1 MENKLT
7 VTINKTELP
16 IKEYNGLRVVT
27 LKEIDAVHERPE
39 GTARKRFNDNRK
51 HFIEDVDYFKISA
64 SEFRTRFDP
73 AYSKQATE
81 QVTLITESGYLMLVK
96 SFTDDLA
103 WVVQRQLVNT
113 YFQSSPEQRKAAAM
127 QTSSD
132 EARARLEASTRRA
145 DAMLLNAK
153 NRTASILQ
161 KLYDRAGI
169 KPEYQAMAFSDFY
182 STDGVNLSRDAYQDM
197 KQTYD
202 KGAIAEKLGVY
213 SKASG
218 GKTPHAQAIGAII
231 ATLDL
236 SEDERERLPYCNNGH
251 DGVDYQYTES
261 VVEKV
266 WAWLEA
272 NNKPSPITVNGK
284 NYAVIYRKDGY
295 RWKSKSPKT
304 SWTR

>member
-1 MENKLT
+1 MENRLT

-27 LKEIDAVHERPE
+27 LKEIDVVHERPE

-182 STDGVNLSRDAYQDM
+182 STDGVKLSRDAYQDM

-202 KGAIAEKLGVY
+202 KGAIAEKLGIY

-218 GKTPHAQAIGAII
+218 GKAPHAQAIGAII
-231 ATLDL
+231 STLNI

-266 WAWLEA
+266 RGWIEA
-272 NNKPSPITVNGK
+272 HNRPSPITVNGK
-284 NYAVIYRKDGY
+284 NYAVIYRKDG
-295 RWKSKSPKT
+295 
-304 SWTR
+304 

>member
-1 MENKLT
+1 MENRLT

-27 LKEIDAVHERPE
+27 LKEIDVVHERPE

-161 KLYDRAGI
+161 RLYDRAGI

-182 STDGVNLSRDAYQDM
+182 STDGVKLSRDAYQDM

-284 NYAVIYRKDGY
+284 NYAVIYRKDG
-295 RWKSKSPKT
+295 
-304 SWTR
+304 

>member
-16 IKEYNGLRVVT
+16 IKEYNGQRVVT

-51 HFIEDVDYFKISA
+51 HIIEDVDYFKISA

-103 WVVQRQLVNT
+103 WIVQRQLVNT

-161 KLYDRAGI
+161 RLYDRAGI

-182 STDGVNLSRDAYQDM
+182 STDGVKLSRDAYQDM

-213 SKASG
+213 SKSSG

-231 ATLDL
+231 ATLNI

-266 WAWLEA
+266 WAWLEV

-284 NYAVIYRKDGY
+284 NYAVIYKGGQ
-295 RWKSKSPKT
+295 K
-304 SWTR
+304 

>member
-16 IKEYNGLRVVT
+16 IKEYNGQRVVT

-51 HFIEDVDYFKISA
+51 HIIEGVDYFKISA

-103 WVVQRQLVNT
+103 WIVQRQLVNT

-161 KLYDRAGI
+161 RLYDRAGI

-182 STDGVNLSRDAYQDM
+182 STDGVKLSRDAYQDM

-213 SKASG
+213 SKSSG

-231 ATLDL
+231 ATLNI

-266 WAWLEA
+266 QAWLEA
-272 NNKPSPITVNGK
+272 NNRPSPITVNGK
-284 NYAVIYRKDGY
+284 NYAVIYRGGQK
-295 RWKSKSPKT
+295 
-304 SWTR
+304 

>member
-1 MENKLT
+1 MDNKLT

-16 IKEYNGLRVVT
+16 IKEYNGQRVVT

-51 HFIEDVDYFKISA
+51 HIIEDVDYFKISA
-64 SEFRTRFDP
+64 SEIRTRFDP

-103 WVVQRQLVNT
+103 WIVQRQLVNT
-113 YFQSSPEQRKAAAM
+113 YFQSSPEQRKAAAA

-153 NRTASILQ
+153 NRAASFLQ
-161 KLYDRAGI
+161 KLYDRAGT
-169 KPEYQAMAFSDFY
+169 KPEYQAMALSDFY
-182 STDGVNLSRDAYQDM
+182 SEDGIHLPRMAFQDM

-202 KGAIAEKLGVY
+202 KSAIAEKLGVY

-218 GKTPHAQAIGAII
+218 GKVPHAQAIGAII
-231 ATLDL
+231 STLDI

-266 WAWLEA
+266 QAWIEA
-272 NNKPSPITVNGK
+272 HGRHSTIAVNGK
-284 NYAVIYRKDGY
+284 NYAVVYRE
-295 RWKSKSPKT
+295 RS
-304 SWTR
+304 

>member
-1 MENKLT
+1 MDNKLT

-16 IKEYNGLRVVT
+16 IKEYNGQRVVT

-51 HFIEDVDYFKISA
+51 HIIEDVDYFKISA

-103 WVVQRQLVNT
+103 WIVQRQLVNT
-113 YFQSSPEQRKAAAM
+113 YFQSSPEQRKAAAA

-153 NRTASILQ
+153 NRAASFLQ
-161 KLYDRAGI
+161 KLYDRAGT
-169 KPEYQAMAFSDFY
+169 KPEYQAMALSDFY
-182 STDGVNLSRDAYQDM
+182 SEDGIHLPRMAFQNM

-202 KGAIAEKLGVY
+202 KGAIAEKLGIY

-218 GKTPHAQAIGAII
+218 GKAPHAQAVGAII
-231 ATLDL
+231 TTLTI
-236 SEDERERLPYCNNGH
+236 SKDERERLPYCNNGH

-266 WAWLEA
+266 RTWIEDH
-272 NNKPSPITVNGK
+272 NRPSQITVNGK
-284 NYAVIYRKDGY
+284 NYAVVYREG
-295 RWKSKSPKT
+295 
-304 SWTR
+304 